1 MTIKKALET
10 YNSGLFLKLEGSF
23 GRQFVSD
30 FIDTGIIK
38 FFNEPGNKVIDGY
51 GREIQLRR
59 AEIDEDRVKELWI
72 DNPEFMEEIEGVGC
86 NDE

>member
-30 FIDTGIIK
+30 FIETGIIK
-38 FFNEPGNKVIDGY
+38 IFNKPGNKVIDGY
-51 GREIQLRR
+51 GREIQLRK
-59 AEIDEDRVKELWI
+59 AEIDKDRVKELWI
-72 DNPEFMEEIEGVGC
+72 DNPEFMIEIEGV
-86 NDE
+86 NEI